1 MKGVKDLIKK
11 KIYSF
16 ILSFTMILSVF
27 AVGVSAENTVIS
39 NLIVV
44 GGNAEVTVSWN
55 NGDMSSV
62 ARIEVYEGTTRLA
75 SSAANAKAGVTV
87 VGTDNNRLSKESNK
101 GIIVNISGLANDSE
115 HTYKVVTTSSADG
128 TRTEYVTNTAATSA
142 SDKITDGWK
151 KSYSGYAKSYAE
163 TTYDEAIVGGVS
175 LKIVSAADSDNV
187 QKIIPE
193 LVSELTEGN
202 MYKLE
207 FYAKSDDD
215 GKITVSAE
223 QVVEKTLTSEWKKY
237 TQIFEYI
244 GEAPGFAIN
253 SRTSGVYIDW
263 VTLYETDSDGNNLS
277 DNFVLNGNFESTASG
292 EASVVPEAFNFMVA
306 GRDRSVVVS
315 WRNPKANNIK
325 KITVFNENGEAIAD
339 STGSDISTV
348 SEASNSIQV
357 NDLSNGKK
365 YKYSLR
371 IDYSGGLSYCT
382 EAVSNTL
389 GDEGQMLWGAPKG
402 VQAPTGWLESVAG
415 NTYTKFEVTSKEK
428 YDGNASL
435 LVRNNLDSEK
445 SNTFQ
450 RFGADVPE
458 ESGKTYRLNFYAKA
472 VNVSMFVILYNKDG
486 KEERISVN
494 LGTNDWKQYSF
505 DVPSHP
511 KFQFER
517 RADALYLDNCELYE
531 IDADG
536 NKIGDNLITNGGFEE
551 GFNEAAPA
559 EVENVSGELGMD
571 NAYIA
576 WKSEPT
582 DASYIHVYT
591 KNGDSEYLRA
601 IVNPGVRA
609 VMLDGGIANEFIIRT
624 VNSSGIES
632 EGVTV
637 SCTPAD
643 VEISEPVLSLDG
655 QEIENLV
662 PGKVNVSMK
671 IKNNGMGDEYSAV
684 LIVGLYE
691 GNVMKQY
698 KTQYKLLPELGI
710 SAAPVEFSIDADV
723 DEVTEN
729 TTLKVFVWD
738 SMENRNSISDMTIF
752 K

>member
-16 ILSFTMILSVF
+16 VLSLAMILSVF
-27 AVGVSAENTVIS
+27 TAGVSAENVAIS
-39 NLIVV
+39 NLIAV
-44 GGNAEVTVSWN
+44 GGDAKVTVSWSN
-55 NGDMSSV
+55 VDMSSV

-115 HTYKVVTTSSADG
+115 YTYKVVTTSSADG
-128 TRTEYVTNTAATSA
+128 TRTEYVTNTAETSA

-151 KSYSGYAKSYAE
+151 KSYSGYARSYAE

-193 LVSELTEGN
+193 LAYELTEGN
-202 MYKLE
+202 KYKLE

-292 EASVVPEAFNFMVA
+292 EASVVPEALNFMA
-306 GRDRSVVVS
+306 SGRDRSLIVS
-315 WRNPKANNIK
+315 WRNPKADNIK
-325 KITVFNENGEAIAD
+325 KITVYNENGEAIAD
-339 STGSDISTV
+339 STGSDISTA

-435 LVRNNLDSEK
+435 LVRNNLNSEK
-445 SNTFQ
+445 SNVFQ
-450 RFGADVPE
+450 KLGADMTVE
-458 ESGKTYRLNFYAKA
+458 AGKTYRFSFYAKA
-472 VNVSMFVILYNKDG
+472 VNTDMFVILYDKDG
-486 KEERISVN
+486 KEERQSVN
-494 LGTNDWKQYSF
+494 IGTDDWKQYTYDF
-505 DVPSHP
+505 QSHP
-511 KFQFER
+511 QFQFER
-517 RADALYLDNCELYE
+517 RADALYIDNCEFYE

-536 NKIGDNLITNGGFEE
+536 NQIGENLITNGGFED
-551 GFNEAAPA
+551 GYNEVVPG
-559 EVENVSGELGMD
+559 EVNGVSGELGMD
-571 NAYIA
+571 TAYIA
-576 WKSEPT
+576 WNSEPA
-582 DASYIHVYT
+582 DASYIHIYT
-591 KNGDSEYLRA
+591 KNGDGEYLRA
-601 IVNPGVRA
+601 IVNHGERA
-609 VMLDGGIANEFIIRT
+609 VVLNGGISSEFVIKT

-637 SCTPAD
+637 VCTPAD
-643 VEISEPVLSLDG
+643 VEISQPSLTLDG
-655 QEIENLV
+655 QETDVLT
-662 PGKVNVSMK
+662 PGKFNVSAK
-671 IKNNGMGDEYSAV
+671 IKNNNMGDEYSAV

-710 SAAPVEFSIDADV
+710 SAAPVEFSIDVDV